1 MVDEE
6 TGFKIFELRGHFQA
20 NPFNVRV
27 KQVFKN
33 APSRNLFGMKGVF
46 KFFGPLGLKFFVGI
60 RWGLF
65 ASLEWQSVLKITLY
79 LSDCKLC

>member
-6 TGFKIFELRGHFQA
+6 TGIKIFELRGHFQA

-27 KQVFKN
+27 NQVFKN

-46 KFFGPLGLKFFVGI
+46 RFFWAFGVEIFRWDTLGTF
-60 RWGLF
+60 R
-65 ASLEWQSVLKITLY
+65 QSWMAVR
-79 LSDCKLC
+79 S